1 MALFTVTLLAFQK
14 KIIFLKMSIIW
25 LQLTEISLKFESSS
39 QKLFDLNRLKIV
51 VSKAVYCLECYC
63 LLKNI
68 SKLFVSLINNNILSN
83 IYNKIV

>member
-51 VSKAVYCLECYC
+51 VSKAVYIY
-63 LLKNI
+63 I
-68 SKLFVSLINNNILSN
+68 WKLHDKTNLMVYHNYITQSTSD
-83 IYNKIV
+83 